1 MKKVIF
7 NEEPIAGYTASYE
20 GRSSAANPGELVR
33 LILTREPG
41 VREVIVDDYGKKY
54 RLRSLV
60 FSAPS
65 GEGYQ
70 CRIVDLA
77 LFASR
82 SVVAQRP
89 LLGPAL
95 LVAPF
100 GSSS

>member
-1 MKKVIF
+1 MGCGMLIVSKILQGVATGCALEILQLPVVRVWCVQSVDF
-7 NEEPIAGYTASYE
+7 VSERTCTHRVHTCI
-20 GRSSAANPGELVR
+20 GRLKAQVL
-33 LILTREPG
+33 
-41 VREVIVDDYGKKY
+41 
-54 RLRSLV
+54 
-60 FSAPS
+60 
-65 GEGYQ
+65 

>member
-1 MKKVIF
+1 MAQKIF
-7 NEEPIAGYTASYE
+7 FLLHNY
-20 GRSSAANPGELVR
+20 
-33 LILTREPG
+33 
-41 VREVIVDDYGKKY
+41 
-54 RLRSLV
+54 
-60 FSAPS
+60 
-65 GEGYQ
+65 

>member
-1 MKKVIF
+1 MRTQTRITVEIQ
-7 NEEPIAGYTASYE
+7 AS
-20 GRSSAANPGELVR
+20 
-33 LILTREPG
+33 
-41 VREVIVDDYGKKY
+41 
-54 RLRSLV
+54 
-60 FSAPS
+60 
-65 GEGYQ
+65 

>member
-1 MKKVIF
+1 MFKSVS
-7 NEEPIAGYTASYE
+7 N
-20 GRSSAANPGELVR
+20 L
-33 LILTREPG
+33 
-41 VREVIVDDYGKKY
+41 
-54 RLRSLV
+54 
-60 FSAPS
+60 FSAVCVHFVITS
-65 GEGYQ
+65 NSDKLS